1 MDSNTTQPQIYTSA
15 DLQLAQM
22 GANVINIDR
31 TVQKVEHALKAHIE
45 STDTRN
51 QVLMANITSIVKDL
65 TDGVNK
71 RFDEVDRKSEANRK
85 EHQEQTDDIRTNF
98 DKKITDLTKDFGEKF
113 VTNRDFKVV
122 WGVAGALITIA

>member
-1 MDSNTTQPQIYTSA
+1 MESNSTQPQMYTSA

-31 TVQKVEHALKAHIE
+31 TVQKVEQALKTHIE

-51 QVLMANITSIVKDL
+51 QVLMSNITSIVKDL

-71 RFDEVDRKSEANRK
+71 RFDEVDRKAEQNRK
-85 EHQEQTDDIRTNF
+85 ERQEQIEDIRTDF
-98 DKKITDLTKDFGEKF
+98 EKKLGDFVKDANDKF

-122 WGVAGALITIA
+122 WGVA